1 MERPSPERIYG
12 LRELTRI
19 LALTPKRAGQLR
31 RLDLLRGDSGYT
43 FRDLLA
49 LRAASALLDA
59 GASVRQ
65 IRTALTALR
74 RQDPE
79 LKQPLAEVRLVL
91 EGDRL
96 VAQSD
101 RVRFDPRTGQ
111 MVLALDWG
119 GLEAAATATLAT
131 GLVRPLAPP
140 VDQAETWF
148 ERASEWDGDPAQWE
162 DAIDAYRR
170 VVSIDP
176 TYAAAW
182 NNLGLLL
189 HRMGRYDEAG
199 SAYLSALD
207 HDPQCCEAAYNLGSL
222 HEDRGEIEDAIGD
235 YRKAPGNPG
244 FARHARCVDIGV
256 DAHGEL
262 VDFARRERVD
272 LTVIGPEA
280 PLVAG
285 LADRFAEAGLT
296 AFGPSAG
303 AAAIEGS
310 KAFSKD
316 LMRRYGIPTARFSTF
331 DEPAD
336 ARRFCG
342 ELGAPLVVKADGLA
356 AGKGAIVCAT
366 LEDADA
372 AIAECMERK
381 AFGAAGARVVVEEF
395 MVGQEVSFFVLSNG
409 GDVMA
414 LAAAEDHKAIFDGD
428 RGPNTGGMGCYS
440 PVAVFD
446 EALEKRVMET
456 IVRPALAALAREG
469 APYRGVLYAGLML
482 TEQGPK
488 VVEFNCRF
496 GDPECQALVVR
507 APGDLVPLLLASA
520 RGEGWPPS
528 VPWPHVASVCVNIAS
543 GGYPG
548 TYPTGLPIRGIDAA
562 EARTG
567 VHVFHAG
574 TARRDG
580 TLVTAGGRVLGVTAV
595 AETLAAAID
604 AAYGGGRERCL
615 ET

>member
-1 MERPSPERIYG
+1 MSPPQPERIYG
-12 LRELTRI
+12 VRELTRI
-19 LALTPKRAGQLR
+19 LTLTPKRAGQLR

-199 SAYLSALD
+199 NAYLSALD

-235 YRKAPGNPG
+235 YRKALDLSPDY
-244 FARHARCVDIGV
+244 A
-256 DAHGEL
+256 DAHFNL
-262 VDFARRERVD
+262 
-272 LTVIGPEA
+272 
-280 PLVAG
+280 AG
-285 LADRFAEAGLT
+285 
-296 AFGPSAG
+296 
-303 AAAIEGS
+303 
-310 KAFSKD
+310 
-316 LMRRYGIPTARFSTF
+316 
-331 DEPAD
+331 
-336 ARRFCG
+336 
-342 ELGAPLVVKADGLA
+342 
-356 AGKGAIVCAT
+356 
-366 LEDADA
+366 
-372 AIAECMERK
+372 
-381 AFGAAGARVVVEEF
+381 
-395 MVGQEVSFFVLSNG
+395 
-409 GDVMA
+409 
-414 LAAAEDHKAIFDGD
+414 
-428 RGPNTGGMGCYS
+428 
-440 PVAVFD
+440 
-446 EALEKRVMET
+446 
-456 IVRPALAALAREG
+456 ALARNGRDGEAIKHWQRYLELDSG
-469 APYRGVLYAGLML
+469 SPWARIARAHL
-482 TEQGPK
+482 E
-488 VVEFNCRF
+488 VVE
-496 GDPECQALVVR
+496 
-507 APGDLVPLLLASA
+507 
-520 RGEGWPPS
+520 PPDS
-528 VPWPHVASVCVNIAS
+528 PQ
-543 GGYPG
+543 
-548 TYPTGLPIRGIDAA
+548 
-562 EARTG
+562 
-567 VHVFHAG
+567 
-574 TARRDG
+574 
-580 TLVTAGGRVLGVTAV
+580 
-595 AETLAAAID
+595 
-604 AAYGGGRERCL
+604 
-615 ET
+615 